1 MADGRA
7 ITDLFRWGG
16 RRQDPVSAPAAADTH
31 IDPDP
36 VYPTKAFHKFLRS
49 LAGREAPVLLD
60 LGPVVGT
67 NVSFFGEHLGCK
79 IFVEDLFA
87 DLERHARASKLG
99 EFAAFLETRLPQP
112 DGSVDGILCW
122 DLLDYLD
129 RPAARVLASRLA
141 RLLRPGGAVLGFFS
155 TTAARLPNYTKYV
168 VVNEQT
174 LRHRPYAATRGR
186 QRALLNRDIIR
197 LFEGL
202 QVSDSFLLKNN
213 TREIL
218 FRKPL

>member
-1 MADGRA
+1 MAEGRA

-16 RRQDPVSAPAAADTH
+16 RRQEPVSVPAPPD

-36 VYPTKAFHKFLRS
+36 VFPTKAFQKFLGC

-79 IFVEDLFA
+79 IFVEDLYA
-87 DLERHARASKLG
+87 DIERHARASTLD
-99 EFAAFLETRLPQP
+99 ELPAFLETRLPQAE
-112 DGSVDGILCW
+112 GSVDGILAW

-129 RPAARVLASRLA
+129 RPAAQALAPRLA
-141 RLLRPGGAVLGFFS
+141 RLIRPGGAILGFFS
-155 TTAARLPNYTKYV
+155 TTDARLPNYTKYV
-168 VVNEQT
+168 IVSEQL

-197 LFEGL
+197 LFEDL
-202 QVSDSFLLKNN
+202 QVAESFLLKNN

-218 FRKPL
+218 FRKPI

>member
-1 MADGRA
+1 MAEGRA

-16 RRQDPVSAPAAADTH
+16 RRPDPESVPAAADV
-31 IDPDP
+31 DPDP
-36 VYPTKAFHKFLRS
+36 LYPTKAFQKFLGS
-49 LAGREAPVLLD
+49 LSGRDAPVLLD

-67 NVSFFGEHLGCK
+67 NVSFFGETLGCK
-79 IFVEDLFA
+79 IFVEDLYA
-87 DLERHARASKLG
+87 DIERHARASTLDA
-99 EFAAFLETRLPQP
+99 FPAFLETRLPQA
-112 DGSVDGILCW
+112 DASVDGILCW

-129 RPAARVLASRLA
+129 RRAAQALAPRLA
-141 RLLRPGGAVLGFFS
+141 RLLRPGGAILGFFS
-155 TTAARLPNYTKYV
+155 TTDARLPNYTKYV

-174 LRHRPYAATRGR
+174 LRHRPYAATLGR

-202 QVSDSFLLKNN
+202 QVSESFLLKNN

-218 FRKPL
+218 FRKPI